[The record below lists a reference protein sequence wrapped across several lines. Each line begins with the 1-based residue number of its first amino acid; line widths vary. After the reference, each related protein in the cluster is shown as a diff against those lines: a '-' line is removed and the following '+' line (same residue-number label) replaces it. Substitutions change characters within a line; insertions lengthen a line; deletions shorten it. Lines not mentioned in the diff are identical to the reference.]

1 MTRGQ
6 LLAEKAQRAQR
17 TISLRPL
24 QFRNPALSI
33 FLQLDNDDLHRLRPR
48 IHVGVL
54 LVRRIGAQPHRLARG
69 ELVRIHFLAVFVDDV
84 ELTVRQRDERA
95 AVIVTMQGER
105 LLWHHDRLPDFHIV
119 VLELRLATRRLR
131 LLLRPHHAAAGGER
145 QKTRGDRLVGK
156 FHESAPMGESH
167 ERYCGDRP
175 WTASKNICCSLRVM
189 GPGFPSP
196 TVRPSTSLI
205 GVISTAVPE
214 KNTSSASSRS
224 MSVIGRISTGT
235 PESRAMRN
243 TLSRVMPGRIDAS
256 RSLVISV
263 PSRTMNRFAP
273 DPSETSFLLFS
284 RSASSN
290 PRRMASCTARTEF
303 V

>member
-1 MTRGQ
+1 M
-6 LLAEKAQRAQR
+6 LL
-17 TISLRPL
+17 I
-24 QFRNPALSI
+24 
-33 FLQLDNDDLHRLRPR
+33 
-48 IHVGVL
+48 
-54 LVRRIGAQPHRLARG
+54 RRIGAQPHRFARG
-69 ELVRIHFLAVFVDDV
+69 EFVRIHFLAVFVDDV

-95 AVIVTMQGER
+95 AVVVAMQGQR
-105 LLWHHDRLPDFHIV
+105 LLRHHDRLPHFHIV

-131 LLLRPHHAAAGGER
+131 LLLRPHHAAGRER
-145 QKTRGDRLVGK
+145 EQTRGDRLVGK
-156 FHESAPMGESH
+156 FHQSAPMGESH
-167 ERYCGDRP
+167 ERYCGNRP
-175 WTASKNICCSLRVM
+175 WTASKKICCSLRVI